1 MNYTISNDK
10 LRVQISDLGA
20 ELQSVVNLADGC
32 EYIWQGDA
40 KYWGDRAPTLFPI
53 CGRFFGGKYT
63 YRGKTYEMGSHGF
76 AAKQVFAVS
85 AKKEDS
91 ITFALTDNDATR
103 AQYPFAFALEL
114 TFTLC
119 DATLHVDAA
128 IRNKGEEILPAAFG
142 AHPGFNVPFTAGHD
156 FKEYSLTF
164 GEVCTPNQM
173 GITPEGFYTG
183 RCRALSLVNG
193 TTLPLD
199 HEQFVIDGIFMSRI
213 ANRVTLSAESD
224 PHSVTLDFADFP
236 YLGVWQEYGADTP
249 FLCLEP
255 WCGLPTYPGVSDDLE
270 YRHDTFHIASGD
282 EKKLRYSL
290 SFR

>member
-63 YRGKTYEMGSHGF
+63 YRGKTYEMGMHGF
-76 AAKQVFAVS
+76 AASQLYEVS
-85 AKKEDS
+85 ASTKDS
-91 ITFALTDNDATR
+91 ITMTLRANDETR
-103 AQYPFAFALEL
+103 AQYPFEFAFSLTFALTGRRL
-114 TFTLC
+114 SIT
-119 DATLHVDAA
+119 A
-128 IRNKGEEILPAAFG
+128 EIKNEGKEVLPAAFG

-156 FKEYSLTF
+156 FSEYTLTF

-173 GITPEGFYTG
+173 GITPEGYYTG
-183 RCRALSLVNG
+183 LCRALPLENG
-193 TTLPLD
+193 TTLALD
-199 HEQFVIDGIFMSRI
+199 HEKFVVDGIFMSRM
-213 ANRVTLSAESD
+213 ARKVTLGAATD
-224 PHSVTLDFADFP
+224 PHGVTLEFADFP
-236 YLGVWQEYGADTP
+236 YLGVWQEYGKDTP

-255 WCGLPTYPGVSDDLE
+255 WCGLPSYPDLADDIAE
-270 YRHDTFHIASGD
+270 KNDMFHIASG
-282 EKKLRYSL
+282 EKKCLQYSME
-290 SFR
+290 FH

>member
-76 AAKQVFAVS
+76 AAKQVFVVS

-103 AQYPFAFALEL
+103 AQYQIGRA
-114 TFTLC
+114 
-119 DATLHVDAA
+119 HV
-128 IRNKGEEILPAAFG
+128 
-142 AHPGFNVPFTAGHD
+142 
-156 FKEYSLTF
+156 
-164 GEVCTPNQM
+164 
-173 GITPEGFYTG
+173 
-183 RCRALSLVNG
+183 
-193 TTLPLD
+193 
-199 HEQFVIDGIFMSRI
+199 
-213 ANRVTLSAESD
+213 
-224 PHSVTLDFADFP
+224 
-236 YLGVWQEYGADTP
+236 
-249 FLCLEP
+249 
-255 WCGLPTYPGVSDDLE
+255 
-270 YRHDTFHIASGD
+270 
-282 EKKLRYSL
+282 
-290 SFR
+290 